1 MKEKLHIITQNFNIN
16 KHNKQQLKG
25 HLSCVIWFTGLSGS
39 GKSTLANEVEQA
51 LYKSGINT
59 FILDGD
65 NLRNGLNN
73 DLTFT
78 HADRAENIR
87 RAAEVAKI
95 LINAGVVV
103 LCTFISPFEKDR
115 ELAKLIIGKEN
126 FIEVF
131 VDCPIEE
138 CEQRDV
144 KGLYKKARLG
154 EITNFT
160 GISSP
165 FETPTNPNI
174 TVNTAIN
181 SITHCCNKIL
191 DYCLPKILLHE

>member
-1 MKEKLHIITQNFNIN
+1 MKEKLHIIAQNFNIN
-16 KHNKQQLKG
+16 KHNRQQLKG

-39 GKSTLANEVEQA
+39 GKSTLANEVELA
-51 LYKSGINT
+51 LYKAGINT

-87 RAAEVAKI
+87 RAAEVSKI
-95 LINAGVVV
+95 LINAGIVV
-103 LCTFISPFEKDR
+103 LSTFISPFEKDR
-115 ELAKLIIGKEN
+115 ELAKMIIGNEN

-174 TVNTAIN
+174 TVYTAVN

-191 DYCLPKILLHE
+191 EHCLPKIKLHE

>member
-1 MKEKLHIITQNFNIN
+1 MNYSYLDLYSAKLLLNNNQVI
-16 KHNKQQLKG
+16 QQWIK
-25 HLSCVIWFTGLSGS
+25 TY
-39 GKSTLANEVEQA
+39 E
-51 LYKSGINT
+51 
-59 FILDGD
+59 ILDGFRII
-65 NLRNGLNN
+65 NWISICPTRNKK
-73 DLTFT
+73 FA
-78 HADRAENIR
+78 H
-87 RAAEVAKI
+87 
-95 LINAGVVV
+95 
-103 LCTFISPFEKDR
+103 FECHSLDS
-115 ELAKLIIGKEN
+115 GNEN

-174 TVNTAIN
+174 TVYTAVN

-191 DYCLPKILLHE
+191 EHCLPKIQLHE